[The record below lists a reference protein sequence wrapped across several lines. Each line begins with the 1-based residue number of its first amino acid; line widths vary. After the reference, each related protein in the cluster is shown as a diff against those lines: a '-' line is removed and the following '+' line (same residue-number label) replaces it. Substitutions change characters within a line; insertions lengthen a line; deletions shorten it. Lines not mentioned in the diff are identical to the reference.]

1 MVPLA
6 DFCGVQ
12 LYTVSL
18 KYINIAIISLYQVV
32 SKYILQY
39 FGYFATYGTSLG
51 FVILGI
57 NYVGRCIC
65 RIKDIKK

>member
-18 KYINIAIISLYQVV
+18 KYINIAIISLLTCI
-32 SKYILQY
+32 KYIFQY